1 MGNVSIAVIGGGSS
15 GLFVSALL
23 NNSNADIFLFE
34 KNDKLGKKILASGN
48 GKCNFS
54 NINSLVGKY
63 NDEFANGIVDKFT
76 VENTLNQFSK
86 MGLIYK
92 SDDQGRCYPVSE
104 CASSVLD
111 CLKMNLNNVN
121 IMLESVVRNI
131 VPVDNRYKVICS
143 NGKEKLFD
151 YVVCC
156 SGSLASNLGSEK
168 AYSYLNGLNINITPI
183 KASLT
188 PVIVK
193 ENVKLLSGVRIKC
206 KVQLVNENNCV
217 LYSEDGEVIFK
228 DNGLSG
234 IAVFNATSI
243 INRNEGIYKIVLDI
257 SNNLTDNQLKNYFKN
272 RRVKD
277 LFKGFLNDKLGQ
289 YIKEKCNVDKFDYL
303 NDSDVNNLIKVLKNL
318 EFAVVDLYPVK
329 DSQVCNGGVSLSEL
343 NDDLSLKKYP
353 QIFIGGELMNIDGMC
368 GGYNLQFA
376 WSSAGVIANSIKERL
391 IKK

>member
-1 MGNVSIAVIGGGSS
+1 MSVAIIGGGAS
-15 GLFVSALL
+15 GLFVAALL
-23 NNSNADIFLFE
+23 NNINEDIFLFE

-54 NINSLVGKY
+54 NINSLDGKY
-63 NDEFANGIVDKFT
+63 NDEFANDVIDKFT
-76 VENTLNQFSK
+76 VQKTLDQFSK
-86 MGLIYK
+86 IGLIYK

-131 VPVDNRYKVICS
+131 VPEGNGCKVVY
-143 NGKEKLFD
+143 NDGKEKMFD

-168 AYSYLNGLNINITPI
+168 SYSYLNNLDIDIIPF
-183 KASLT
+183 KSSLT
-188 PVIVK
+188 PIIVK
-193 ENVKLLSGVRIKC
+193 ENVKILSGVRIKC

-217 LYSEDGEVIFK
+217 LYSEYGEVIFK

-243 INRNEGIYKIVLDI
+243 INRNKGKYKIVLDI
-257 SNNLTDNQLKNYFKN
+257 SNNINDNKLRNYFKN
-272 RRVKD
+272 KNVKD

-289 YIKEKCNVDKFDYL
+289 YIKEKCNVDKYDRI

-318 EFAVVDLYPVK
+318 EFTVVDLYPVK
-329 DSQVCNGGVSLSEL
+329 DSQVCSGGVSLSEL
-343 NDDLSLKKYP
+343 NYDLSLKKHP
-353 QIFIGGELMNIDGMC
+353 QIFIAGELMDVDGMC